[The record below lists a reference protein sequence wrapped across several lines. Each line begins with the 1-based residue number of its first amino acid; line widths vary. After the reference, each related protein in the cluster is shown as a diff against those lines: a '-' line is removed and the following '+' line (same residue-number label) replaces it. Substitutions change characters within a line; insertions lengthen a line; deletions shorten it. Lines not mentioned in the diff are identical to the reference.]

1 MKPLHKIDEKALLL
15 LLREGDKIA
24 FSSDLLQHHAPLCL
38 FAVKLLADEDEGQDI
53 VDDVFLK
60 LWEKKRRFNDSE
72 HLKAFLYH
80 SIRNA
85 CLDRLKANLRRAG
98 RHRDYSDGYYLPE
111 DDYLAAIT
119 RTEILTE
126 LFKEVSELPKQAER
140 IIDRKST
147 RLNSSH

>member
-24 FSSDLLQHHAPLCL
+24 FSTIYLQHHAPLCL
-38 FAVKLLADEDEGQDI
+38 FAGKLLADEDEGQDI

-80 SIRNA
+80 RSEEHTSEIQSLMRSSYA
-85 CLDRLKANLRRAG
+85 VFCLKNKT
-98 RHRDYSDGYYLPE
+98 
-111 DDYLAAIT
+111 I
-119 RTEILTE
+119 
-126 LFKEVSELPKQAER
+126 
-140 IIDRKST
+140 
-147 RLNSSH
+147 